1 MKEKLY
7 TIPLS
12 EAFEKETECPFC
24 ALFDLLENNAISYTL
39 GPSYMEPESRIM
51 TNKLGFC
58 KKHYEKMYGEKN
70 RLGLALM
77 LSSHFDEIIAKY
89 ERCYDFSKEEKR
101 GLFKKKTGET
111 NFIDELN
118 GSCFI
123 CDKIN
128 SEMDNFYDTF
138 VYLWKREQSF
148 REVVMKSK
156 GFCLG
161 HFDYI
166 VKVAKEK
173 MSEKAF
179 EEFFSIVFEKQKED
193 LKRVREELG
202 WFIKKFDYRF
212 KDEPWNNSRTAL
224 KRMITKVASLNVEQ
238 E

>member
-24 ALFDLLENNAISYTL
+24 ALYDKLENNAISYTL

-77 LSSHFDEIIAKY
+77 LSSHFDEIIAEY
-89 ERCYDFSKEEKR
+89 DECYDFSKDGKKS
-101 GLFKKKTGET
+101 LFNKKTEKI
-111 NFIDELN
+111 NHIKELSE
-118 GSCFI
+118 SCFI
-123 CDKIN
+123 CDKVN
-128 SEMDNFYDTF
+128 TEMDNFFDTF
-138 VYLWKREQSF
+138 VYLWKKEESF
-148 REVVMKSK
+148 RENVMKSK
-156 GFCLG
+156 GFCLE
-161 HFDYI
+161 HFECI
-166 VKVAKEK
+166 VNVARKKMPEK
-173 MSEKAF
+173 IF
-179 EEFFSIVFEKQKED
+179 EEFFSIVFEKQKEE
-193 LKRVREELG
+193 LKRVREELE

-224 KRMITKVASLNVEQ
+224 KRMITKIASLNVEQ

>member
-24 ALFDLLENNAISYTL
+24 ALYDALENNAISYTL

-77 LSSHFDEIIAKY
+77 MSSHFDELILKY
-89 ERCYDFSKEEKR
+89 DECYDYLKSEKK
-101 GLFKKKTGET
+101 GLFNKKTGKINHIEE
-111 NFIDELN
+111 IDK
-118 GSCFI
+118 SCFI

-138 VYLWKREQSF
+138 VYLWKKEPGF
-148 REVVMKSK
+148 RDVVMNSK
-156 GFCLG
+156 GFCLN
-161 HFDYI
+161 HFDCI
-166 VKVAKEK
+166 VKVAKKKMPEK
-173 MSEKAF
+173 IF
-179 EEFFSIVFEKQKED
+179 DEFLSIVFEKQKKE
-193 LKRVREELG
+193 LRRVKEELD

-212 KDEPWNNSRTAL
+212 KDEPWYNSKTAP